1 MLSNQY
7 FAMNFDLTRSNLF
20 ATMFYSIVL
29 LVVFWS
35 SGSSLAQPSVFS
47 INAEQTVVS
56 TYLDRFIIMN
66 PFLSRIMSA
75 FLAFLGSIMVARL
88 AIRNVVFLER
98 TYMPSMLF
106 VIIASAFYNSGES
119 LLPLLVSVFLIQAVG
134 EIFKSYTIKDLASG
148 SYLVIGFYFGLSAVV
163 YPPSAYMALMLY
175 VGLATFRMG
184 SFKEWVS
191 ATVGLLLP
199 MFLVLYVVWFVG
211 GDAQGQI
218 GAFMGEL
225 NWHNDIGRVARHFT
239 VVDYT
244 FISTIALLVIFS
256 VVVFVRSKK
265 NYKLRSRLAYNYLFV
280 MLLWVMV
287 VMLVSPVRSLYMLP
301 IAAIGASALIPAY
314 FASRRPTFLS
324 NFLYALLIL
333 SAIAIHVIRF

>member
-1 MLSNQY
+1 
-7 FAMNFDLTRSNLF
+7 MNFDLTRSNLF

-35 SGSSLAQPSVFS
+35 SGSSLAEPSVFS
-47 INAEQTVVS
+47 MNADQTVVS
-56 TYLDRFIIMN
+56 MYLDRFIVQN
-66 PFLSRIMSA
+66 PFLSRVMSA
-75 FLAFLGSIMVARL
+75 SLAFVCSIMVARL

-119 LLPLLVSVFLIQAVG
+119 LLPLLVSVLLIRAVS
-134 EIFKSYTIKDLASG
+134 EIFKSYMIKDLASG
-148 SYLVIGFYFGLSAVV
+148 HYLVIGFYFGLSAVL
-163 YPPSAYMALMLY
+163 YPPSAYMAIMLY
-175 VGLATFRMG
+175 GGLASFRLG

-199 MFLVLYVVWFVG
+199 LSLMLYVVWFVG
-211 GDAQGQI
+211 GDAQRELL
-218 GAFMGEL
+218 AFLGEL

-239 VVDYT
+239 LVDYT
-244 FISTIALLVIFS
+244 FVGTITLLVLLS
-256 VVVFVRSKK
+256 VVVFIRSKK
-265 NYKLRSRLAYNYLFV
+265 NYKLRSRLAYNYLFAM
-280 MLLWVMV
+280 MLWTMV

-314 FASRRPTFLS
+314 FASRKPTFLS
-324 NFLYALLIL
+324 NFLYSLLIL